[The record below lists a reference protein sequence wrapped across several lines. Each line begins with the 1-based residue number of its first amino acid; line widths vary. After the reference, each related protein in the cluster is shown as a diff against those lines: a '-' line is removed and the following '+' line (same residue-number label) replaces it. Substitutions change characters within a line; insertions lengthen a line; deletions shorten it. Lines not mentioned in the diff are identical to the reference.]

1 MKAERVDRP
10 DVRESCCGHRN
21 EVVLR
26 NPGIPM
32 LPKYPQCGLVALH
45 LSKRV
50 LVNDRIVVRIDKDAW
65 RYPRLA

>member
-1 MKAERVDRP
+1 
-10 DVRESCCGHRN
+10 
-21 EVVLR
+21 
-26 NPGIPM
+26 M
-32 LPKYPQCGLVALH
+32 LLKYPQCGLVVLH